1 MHWQRSG
8 DELLIV
14 GWDVGFPG
22 TARKGGKPDDWTDR
36 DGGVS
41 TCWVCKQ
48 QTRIFLMACERERE
62 TSVDSVG
69 SIRRWNALLV
79 ARHLGTVPRRDL
91 EACLSPW
98 GRRCL
103 VHTFR
108 RCAQTGTFPCGR
120 RGCGTCATE
129 QRDVPPSGSGSNF
142 QGRFHPSLAWP
153 IGQPLGQ

>member
-62 TSVDSVG
+62 
-69 SIRRWNALLV
+69 
-79 ARHLGTVPRRDL
+79 RHPLTPWDRFGAGMLCSLQGT
-91 EACLSPW
+91 
-98 GRRCL
+98 
-103 VHTFR
+103 
-108 RCAQTGTFPCGR
+108 
-120 RGCGTCATE
+120 
-129 QRDVPPSGSGSNF
+129 
-142 QGRFHPSLAWP
+142 
-153 IGQPLGQ
+153 